1 MNNLCD
7 CYKQHLTRDNMNHIL
22 YEIPDYMIRDL
33 LVNAMI
39 SINDWVV
46 YINTRRLI
54 KSIELTR
61 VVESIFLIY
70 RFKSWQ
76 QVLSQV
82 PVSVQ
87 RGKWFYSTTFNYCQ
101 CNYYHILYFKSKNT
115 ICLEYNYCSVFHC
128 KTHHTDTQIMIEF
141 NTFQLLDSLYSSN
154 HSTRILELLLR

>member
-70 RFKSWQ
+70 RFKS
-76 QVLSQV
+76 
-82 PVSVQ
+82 
-87 RGKWFYSTTFNYCQ
+87 
-101 CNYYHILYFKSKNT
+101 
-115 ICLEYNYCSVFHC
+115 
-128 KTHHTDTQIMIEF
+128 
-141 NTFQLLDSLYSSN
+141 
-154 HSTRILELLLR
+154 